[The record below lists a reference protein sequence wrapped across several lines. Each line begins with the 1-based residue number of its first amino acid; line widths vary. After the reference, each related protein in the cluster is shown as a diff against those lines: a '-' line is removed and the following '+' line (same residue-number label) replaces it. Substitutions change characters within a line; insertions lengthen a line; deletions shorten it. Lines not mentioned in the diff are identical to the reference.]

1 MINCIQS
8 YFVSGKKPPKTKST
22 ITITKLNSSKEAIM
36 PLQNLQNAN
45 NENLAVTTPAKRK
58 NIIESDSEEDDIV
71 SKVQLISRYFT
82 CFYCMS
88 KSI

>member
-22 ITITKLNSSKEAIM
+22 ITITKLNSSKEVKP

-45 NENLAVTTPAKRK
+45 KENLVVKTPAKRK
-58 NIIESDSEEDDIV
+58 NIIESDAEEDDTV
-71 SKVQLISRYFT
+71 SKVKLILHV
-82 CFYCMS
+82 
-88 KSI
+88 